1 MSETGNLCPLRN
13 SASASCT
20 FLLAHTAAPISVL
33 SSLLQYPSQRA
44 VQKVQSRPCKART
57 RLDRLAGT
65 TRCVLCCE
73 LRRRAAA
80 SQKLTAAQPQ
90 GPLLPALL
98 RRHKPVASR
107 ARGFSP
113 SPQLAAL
120 GSPWRR
126 QDGLQS
132 DPDCQAIL
140 QGLSCKELSSSP
152 GPPPWHA
159 PVTPSC
165 HSRLHP
171 LCRSQ
176 SCPREASSGVHR
188 GQPGSGPCPGPS
200 SSLLD
205 QPLMDTSPT
214 SPRSLPSEQ

>member
-113 SPQLAAL
+113 SPQLAVL
-120 GSPWRR
+120 PGGGRMGCSLTQTVRR
-126 QDGLQS
+126 FCKDYPARSSAPIPGL
-132 DPDCQAIL
+132 L
-140 QGLSCKELSSSP
+140 RGM
-152 GPPPWHA
+152 
-159 PVTPSC
+159 
-165 HSRLHP
+165 P
-171 LCRSQ
+171 L
-176 SCPREASSGVHR
+176 
-188 GQPGSGPCPGPS
+188 
-200 SSLLD
+200 
-205 QPLMDTSPT
+205 
-214 SPRSLPSEQ
+214 